1 LSDTDR
7 QARQEK
13 ATQQILDRIQY
24 LEDKLDERLAHFQ
37 TLQMEL
43 GTQIRKVSDEVEL
56 KEPKMLAVKDATRSM
71 SPKQTLDELVKSNAG
86 VLLLKSEP
94 KSGERMQQ
102 LDLDEPPGWIYLE
115 RQDGELSMPVE
126 HTTAA
131 HKLLSWPSIKN
142 LLYPREYDEDYVM
155 KLEEQRGLI
164 RVYGRGEGDDTSED
178 RTLPTQLSSS
188 YSSSGWEETHAHRAS
203 PSSPGTQST
212 HPSGFPQK
220 LQDKGVDELGTMW
233 ADPDT
238 IRRYHRSYLEH
249 IHKLHPFLDQSD
261 LDKKI
266 EMFIKFHCLPKTSG
280 STPTGTGDMPRGA
293 KGKRSCDTLQGA
305 ACDFPTSAGVRTEA
319 TSRRIE
325 KSLDNAVLL
334 LVLALGSICEVGA
347 PVPGPIT
354 DNPPDFRQEWIPG
367 PPTRTVLSPAES
379 DMILPVQGRIY
390 TPQAVPYPSPADDR
404 KSVRG
409 QSASVPANQ
418 HLRNVDVIPGLSYYA
433 YATQILG
440 ALQGANCLPHV
451 QAALLA
457 GLYAGQ
463 LAHPFQS
470 HGWIYQA
477 ARACQVLI
485 RS

>member
-1 LSDTDR
+1 
-7 QARQEK
+7 
-13 ATQQILDRIQY
+13 
-24 LEDKLDERLAHFQ
+24 
-37 TLQMEL
+37 
-43 GTQIRKVSDEVEL
+43 
-56 KEPKMLAVKDATRSM
+56 MLAVKDATRSM
-71 SPKQTLDELVKSNAG
+71 SPTLDGLVKTNAA

-102 LDLDEPPGWIYLE
+102 LDLDEPPGRTYLGK
-115 RQDGELSMPVE
+115 QDGELSMPVE

-142 LLYPREYDEDYVM
+142 LLYPRQYDEDYVM

-178 RTLPTQLSSS
+178 RMLPTQLSSS
-188 YSSSGWEETHAHRAS
+188 YSSSGWEEAHAHRAS
-203 PSSPGTQST
+203 PSSPGTQSA

-220 LQDKGVDELGTMW
+220 LRDKGVDELGTLW

-249 IHKLHPFLDQSD
+249 IHKLHPLLDQSD

-266 EMFIKFHCLPKTSG
+266 EMFIKFHCLSKTSG
-280 STPTGTGDMPRGA
+280 STPTGTGDMPRGG
-293 KGKRSCDTLQGA
+293 KRKRSCDTLQGA
-305 ACDFPTSAGVRTEA
+305 ACDFPTSAGVMTEA
-319 TSRRIE
+319 SSRRIE

-347 PVPGPIT
+347 PVLGPVT
-354 DNPPDFRQEWIPG
+354 DNPPDFRKEWIPG
-367 PPTRTVLSPAES
+367 PPTRSVLSPAGS
-379 DMILPVQGRIY
+379 DMILPEQGSFY
-390 TPQAVPYPSPADDR
+390 APHTLPYSSPVDDR
-404 KSVRG
+404 RSIRG
-409 QSASVPANQ
+409 PSASSGGDVPANQ